1 MLQGR
6 QIMSMIFS
14 SSEST
19 RFQEDTMKLTDLL
32 LVELEYD
39 NLKLFNQ
46 SCEEALFA
54 IGDDLDGFV
63 LETLY
68 ERLKDREA
76 AVVSAKRGVG
86 QDSRSWTSKGS
97 CPGVGQMFS
106 RVTLHEERERQGAKI
121 KKSRSKEQFTRKS
134 KRQNVGKRPLWQR
147 RSPSVLQQQKG
158 KLYSW

>member
-54 IGDDLDGFV
+54 MGDDLDGFV

-68 ERLKDREA
+68 E
-76 AVVSAKRGVG
+76 
-86 QDSRSWTSKGS
+86 
-97 CPGVGQMFS
+97 
-106 RVTLHEERERQGAKI
+106 
-121 KKSRSKEQFTRKS
+121 
-134 KRQNVGKRPLWQR
+134 
-147 RSPSVLQQQKG
+147 
-158 KLYSW
+158 